1 MSSQSQ
7 NIVVFELFDICVLIA
22 DSVSFSPTFSANS
35 YFNDSFVSISS
46 NSGLNLNSDI
56 ESISTTLTQ
65 LDYNKKT
72 CCVLYN

>member
-7 NIVVFELFDICVLIA
+7 NTIVSESSNICVLIA
-22 DSVSFSPTFSANS
+22 NSVSFSPTFSADS
-35 YFNDSFVSISS
+35 HFNDSFVSISS
-46 NSGLNLNSDI
+46 SSDFNLNSNI